1 MTEQLQT
8 LDLELKELF
17 VKQEYEQMLEFL
29 NNTADEDVLEMT
41 TQNWDVVKKY
51 NDMGRTDL
59 LRQHL
64 TFVAYASFITEYAGK
79 RSLFEEKIYQE
90 KFSLFEDIFEKLQAE
105 NN

>member
-1 MTEQLQT
+1 MSEELQT

-17 VKQEYEQMLEFL
+17 VKQEYEQMLELL
-29 NNTADEDVLEMT
+29 NNVTDHDVLDMT

-51 NDMGRTDL
+51 SDMGRTDL

-79 RSLFEEKIYQE
+79 RGVLKDEVYQE
-90 KFSLFEDIFEKLQAE
+90 KFSLFEEIFEKLQAE
-105 NN
+105 KN